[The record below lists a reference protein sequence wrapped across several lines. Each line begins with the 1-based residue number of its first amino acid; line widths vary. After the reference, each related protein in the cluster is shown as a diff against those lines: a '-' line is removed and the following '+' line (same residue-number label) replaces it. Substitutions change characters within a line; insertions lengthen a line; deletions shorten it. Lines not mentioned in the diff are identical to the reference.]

1 MAVRIASPVL
11 VLASSIALAGCGG
24 SSGNPVADRG
34 KQVYLSQCISC
45 HAVDP
50 AQAGGVGPAVKGSS
64 RELLEAKLLRGA
76 YPPGYKPKR
85 PTQVMPPQPQL
96 ANDIDAL
103 AAHLK

>member
-1 MAVRIASPVL
+1 MRIVPSAFAFVIAITL
-11 VLASSIALAGCGG
+11 VGCGG

-50 AQAGGVGPAVKGSS
+50 AQSGAVGPAVKGAAP
-64 RELLEAKLLRGA
+64 ELLEAKVLRA
-76 YPPGYKPKR
+76 TYPPGYKPKR

-96 ANDIDAL
+96 ANDIPAL
-103 AAHLK
+103 AEYLK